1 VGDEDFN
8 KNNINNRK
16 HIRNIRK
23 NKVDPIDS
31 KVNKSKPD
39 VLAGSA
45 SQNNYPASID
55 QTITTDVRTEDQSLH
70 INEIT

>member
-1 VGDEDFN
+1 MGDEDFN